1 MNNNEEIKTNEVKAS
16 IPETKFK
23 PDVNFWGNKIE
34 DFFDYYY
41 THYIGQMQNTNVSDV
56 FDIGQLLREI
66 KKVNAPMGD
75 TSPQKIKSAIMWAV
89 LPLYGIKEV
98 DIAFMQMINVWDKCI
113 VSPFGDN
120 DMILIEEIPLHKDFV
135 RKGIIGFL
143 NNLARNH
150 YEIELCS
157 LSIKTR
163 NKDLGRRIVYRQFAR
178 FFNGKSSIGQAI
190 DAIFDSVKDREVQ
203 TGFYYITQGKEQC
216 IEDFVDAMNHYKNNY
231 MGNILN
237 DKDEENKILNLK
249 KDDYLKMKYGD
260 ELWNKLVLN
269 TNNFYGNDDKYVPD
283 SVGLYESR
291 YKIGTSPLAP
301 NDVVLKEHR
310 EPIDELEDVYKLICR
325 TFEVMLYY
333 DENIAELTIEGF
345 RGYCSKYVE
354 FINNCAKLYNTR
366 LIKDIKPRMLLN
378 IYDIDIHEALFIMYT
393 KGSVGNPFKEEFK
406 RLPVSDSLIGIGIEG
421 FIKETKRYKFFN
433 DLRDVDYISDGTN
446 NELFS
451 QDDYELHYGRYTK
464 MEKYD
469 IDYNLIFD
477 YEGFFSGKLSVKEAF
492 RSANGLVDGV
502 DYGIEGYFYR
512 NCPDLK
518 YSGADILTFNEMVKK
533 YHQKETF
540 RLCMNGGDLDSTVLN
555 IYDVSDVDN
564 WDW

>member
-1 MNNNEEIKTNEVKAS
+1 MDMNKEIKTNEVKTG

-34 DFFDYYY
+34 EFFDYYY
-41 THYIGQMQNTNVSDV
+41 THYIDQMQNTNVYDV

-89 LPLYGIKEV
+89 LPLYDIKEV
-98 DIAFMQMINVWDKCI
+98 DLAFMQMINVWDKCI

-150 YEIELCS
+150 YEIKLCS

-190 DAIFDSVKDREVQ
+190 DAIFDSVKEREVQ

-216 IEDFVDAMNHYKNNY
+216 IEDFVNAMDHYKNNY

-237 DKDEENKILNLK
+237 DKEEENKILNLK
-249 KDDYLKMKYGD
+249 KEDYLKMKYGD

-291 YKIGTSPLAP
+291 YKIGTSSLAP

-345 RGYCSKYVE
+345 CGYCSKYVE
-354 FINNCAKLYNTR
+354 FINNCAKLYNMR

-378 IYDIDIHEALFIMYT
+378 IYDIDI
-393 KGSVGNPFKEEFK
+393 EEIK
-406 RLPVSDSLIGIGIEG
+406 KSL
-421 FIKETKRYKFFN
+421 
-433 DLRDVDYISDGTN
+433 
-446 NELFS
+446 
-451 QDDYELHYGRYTK
+451 
-464 MEKYD
+464 
-469 IDYNLIFD
+469 
-477 YEGFFSGKLSVKEAF
+477 
-492 RSANGLVDGV
+492 
-502 DYGIEGYFYR
+502 
-512 NCPDLK
+512 
-518 YSGADILTFNEMVKK
+518 
-533 YHQKETF
+533 
-540 RLCMNGGDLDSTVLN
+540 
-555 IYDVSDVDN
+555 
-564 WDW
+564 

>member
-1 MNNNEEIKTNEVKAS
+1 MNNNKEVKNNEVAGLS
-16 IPETKFK
+16 ETKFK
-23 PDVNFWGNKIE
+23 PDVNFWNNKIE
-34 DFFDYYY
+34 EFFDYYY
-41 THYIGQMQNTNVSDV
+41 THYIDQMQNTNVSDV

-89 LPLYGIKEV
+89 LPLYDIKEI

-113 VSPFGDN
+113 ISPFGDN

-135 RKGIIGFL
+135 RKGIIGYL

-150 YEIELCS
+150 YENKLCS

-178 FFNGKSSIGQAI
+178 FFNGKESIGQAI
-190 DAIFDSVKDREVQ
+190 DAIFDSVKDREVK
-203 TGFYYITQGKEQC
+203 TDFYYITQGKEQC

-237 DKDEENKILNLK
+237 DKEEENKILNLK
-249 KDDYLKMKYGD
+249 KEDYLKMKYGD

-269 TNNFYGNDDKYVPD
+269 ANNFYGNDDKYVPD

-291 YKIGTSPLAP
+291 YKIGSPLAP
-301 NDVVLKEHR
+301 NDVVLKEHNR

-333 DENIAELTIEGF
+333 DENTAELTMEGF

-378 IYDIDIHEALFIMYT
+378 MYDIDIHEALFIMYT
-393 KGSVGNPFKEEFK
+393 KGSVGNPFKEELK

-433 DLRDVDYISDGTN
+433 DLRDADYISDGTN

-469 IDYNLIFD
+469 IDYNLILD

-492 RSANGLVDGV
+492 RSNSLVDGV

-518 YSGADILTFNEMVKK
+518 YSGADVLTFNEMVKK
-533 YHQKETF
+533 YHEKETF
-540 RLCMNGGDLDSTVLN
+540 RLCMNGGDLDATVLN

>member
-1 MNNNEEIKTNEVKAS
+1 MNNNKEVKNNEVVGLS
-16 IPETKFK
+16 ETKFK
-23 PDVNFWGNKIE
+23 PDVNFWSNKIE
-34 DFFDYYY
+34 DFFNYYY

-56 FDIGQLLREI
+56 FDIGQLLRKI

-89 LPLYGIKEV
+89 LPLYDIKEI

-113 VSPFGDN
+113 ISPFGDN

-135 RKGIIGFL
+135 RKGIIGYL

-150 YEIELCS
+150 YENKLCS

-178 FFNGKSSIGQAI
+178 FFNGKESIGQAI
-190 DAIFDSVKDREVQ
+190 DAIFDSVKDREVK
-203 TGFYYITQGKEQC
+203 TDFYYITQGKEQC

-237 DKDEENKILNLK
+237 DKEEENKILNLK
-249 KDDYLKMKYGD
+249 KEDYLKMKYGD

-269 TNNFYGNDDKYVPD
+269 ANNFYGNDDKYVPD

-291 YKIGTSPLAP
+291 YKIGSPLAP
-301 NDVVLKEHR
+301 NDVVLKEHNR

-333 DENIAELTIEGF
+333 DENTAELTMEGF

-378 IYDIDIHEALFIMYT
+378 MYDIDIHEALFIMYT
-393 KGSVGNPFKEEFK
+393 KGSVGNPFKEELK

-433 DLRDVDYISDGTN
+433 DLRDADYISDGTN

-469 IDYNLIFD
+469 IDYNLILD

-492 RSANGLVDGV
+492 RSNSLVDGV

-518 YSGADILTFNEMVKK
+518 YSGADVLTFNEMVKK
-533 YHQKETF
+533 YHEKETF
-540 RLCMNGGDLDSTVLN
+540 RLCMNGGDLDATVLN